1 MTQATTMTSMES
13 LLKETGAGTELDLTG
28 TSSTPYDETLD
39 SPIIGQQ
46 YLAKF
51 HPLANYETQ
60 YEERE
65 SSVVSGVHF
74 NTPREMQTYLDDG
87 YEKISVDMQNGL
99 VNGKI
104 RDIKTKELVDRPPVI
119 IPLEDKKSS
128 LLSRIDNYTEKTITS
143 GFEFNVT
150 SGTITGP
157 AMFDSTKEDQMTFS
171 TMYAASQSPNFE
183 NTPPYNGFIPMRG
196 RKITK
201 DLNKTTV
208 VDTEKQIYQLD
219 QNNMQFFSDALALH
233 IGKCKQIGWSL
244 QNKVNEADEGTWD
257 KVSAEIEALINPV
270 LNPDPIK

>member
-128 LLSRIDNYTEKTITS
+128 LFT
-143 GFEFNVT
+143 
-150 SGTITGP
+150 
-157 AMFDSTKEDQMTFS
+157 
-171 TMYAASQSPNFE
+171 
-183 NTPPYNGFIPMRG
+183 
-196 RKITK
+196 
-201 DLNKTTV
+201 
-208 VDTEKQIYQLD
+208 
-219 QNNMQFFSDALALH
+219 
-233 IGKCKQIGWSL
+233 
-244 QNKVNEADEGTWD
+244 
-257 KVSAEIEALINPV
+257 
-270 LNPDPIK
+270 